1 MSESKLMKTPILQ
14 IEHVSKIY
22 ELEGVTVTALDDI
35 NLDIKENEFISII
48 GPSGSGKSTLMHII
62 GALDTPSLG
71 KVIINGED
79 VSKLNETQLARIRNH
94 NIGFVFQQFNLLA
107 KTSALDN
114 VILPL
119 IYAGMNSKEVRVN
132 KGVKILQKVG
142 LGDRLHNNPNQLSGG
157 QQQRVAI
164 ARALINNPSII
175 LADEPTGNLD
185 SKTGVEIMNIFRQL
199 HKEGNTIIIVTHAME
214 VAKQAKRIIRIK
226 DGRIVDK
233 L

>member
-1 MSESKLMKTPILQ
+1 MVKVVWLAVKAMPKLVVFT
-14 IEHVSKIY
+14 
-22 ELEGVTVTALDDI
+22 VTVTALDDI

>member
-1 MSESKLMKTPILQ
+1 MKKSILQ
-14 IEHVSKIY
+14 IQRVSKIY

-35 NLDIKENEFISII
+35 NLDIKEGEFISII

-62 GALDTPSLG
+62 GALDTPSKG
-71 KVIINGED
+71 EVIINGQDIAEL
-79 VSKLNETQLARIRNH
+79 SETQLARIRNQ
-94 NIGFVFQQFNLLA
+94 NIGFVFQQFNLLS

-119 IYAGMNSKEVRVN
+119 IYAGVNSKN
-132 KGVKILQKVG
+132 KRISMGTKILEKVG
-142 LGDRLHNNPNQLSGG
+142 LGDRMQNNPNQLSGG

-164 ARALINNPSII
+164 ARALINSPSII

-185 SKTGVEIMNIFRQL
+185 SKTGIDIMNMFKQL
-199 HKEGNTIIIVTHAME
+199 HKEGNTIILVTHAME
-214 VAKQAKRIIRIK
+214 IAKQAKRIIKIK